1 MNRTGASATAELV
14 PHCLALPTTW
24 SFSTRTRFPCMRSWP
39 FLAFGTIYGQI
50 LEFPIR
56 RGPLR
61 ALGALGS
68 IFALAREAALNPGAL
83 SSLPRSA
90 NRHLSFFFGF
100 SWCWFFF
107 SLFCAQ
113 LPTVA
118 INYPWAGR
126 LHSAQ
131 VVLVTCAPAE
141 DGPGEDE
148 DGHVLHSV
156 KCYRWAVGF
165 WISEDRL
172 RLPRNLICH
181 TAWVGLGCILE
192 DSIPHR

>member
-24 SFSTRTRFPCMRSWP
+24 SFSTRTRFPCVRSWP

-56 RGPLR
+56 RGPRR

-68 IFALAREAALNPGAL
+68 IFALVREAALNPGAL

-107 SLFCAQ
+107 VILRSTTNCCNKLPVSWQITLCSSGFGHMCASG
-113 LPTVA
+113 
-118 INYPWAGR
+118 GR
-126 LHSAQ
+126 SWRGWGLSCPAQ
-131 VVLVTCAPAE
+131 C
-141 DGPGEDE
+141 
-148 DGHVLHSV
+148 
-156 KCYRWAVGF
+156 
-165 WISEDRL
+165 
-172 RLPRNLICH
+172 
-181 TAWVGLGCILE
+181 
-192 DSIPHR
+192 